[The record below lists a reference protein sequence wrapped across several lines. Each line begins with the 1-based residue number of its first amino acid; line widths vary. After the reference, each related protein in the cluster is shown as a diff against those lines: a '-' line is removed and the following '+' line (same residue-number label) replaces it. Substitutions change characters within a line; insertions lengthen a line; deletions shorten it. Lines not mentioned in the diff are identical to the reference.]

1 VQKSENFLDVAF
13 LHAKNLIRLYFYNYY
28 K

>member
-13 LHAKNLIRLYFYNYY
+13 LHAENLITLYFYNYY